1 MNFKN
6 LVKKTKPAEILVL
19 VIFILY
25 LVLPVTTPSKLSP
38 YIESPLGLLLLLCI
52 TIGLF
57 VYSHPVL
64 GVLFIFVAYTLLRRS
79 VSVRNSSH
87 YVRHTKET
95 SEKLSDAQKQVTE
108 ATPPQEE
115 PRTVDITVKE
125 DVTLEEQI
133 VQERAPIGRSDPVQF
148 LQSSYKPVSTNVDGS
163 TSF

>member
-38 YIESPLGLLLLLCI
+38 FIESPLGLLLLFCI
-52 TIGLF
+52 AIGLF
-57 VYSHPVL
+57 VHSHPVL

-79 VSVRNSSH
+79 ASVRNSSH

-108 ATPPQEE
+108 ATPPHEE
-115 PRTVDITVKE
+115 PRTVGVKVNE

>member
-52 TIGLF
+52 AIGLF

-79 VSVRNSSH
+79 ASVRNSPH

>member
-79 VSVRNSSH
+79 ASVRNSSH

>member
-1 MNFKN
+1 MKFKN
-6 LVKKTKPAEILVL
+6 LLKTTKPAEIVVL

-25 LVLPVTTPSKLSP
+25 LIFPVTTPSALSP
-38 YIESPLGLLLLLCI
+38 YIESPLGLLVLFCV

-79 VSVRNSSH
+79 SSVRNNPH
-87 YVRHTKET
+87 YVRHTKES
-95 SEKLSDAQKQVTE
+95 SEKISDAQKQVSE
-108 ATPPQEE
+108 ATPPTEE
-115 PRTVDITVKE
+115 PRTVDVKVKE
-125 DVTLEEQI
+125 EVTLEEEV

-148 LQSSYKPVSTNVDGS
+148 LQSSYKPVSTNIDGT